1 MKADLMD
8 ILCVGH
14 ACYDLTFAVD
24 HPIGPDEK
32 ATASD
37 LISCGGGPAANA
49 AVTASMLGSKT
60 ALAAYLGNDI
70 FGELHFNELAEAGV
84 ITRWM
89 IRGSYPTPLSTVW
102 AQPDGQRALVN
113 YKGMTLDLLPDAF
126 DFSECR
132 PSAILFDGHLPEVS
146 FELAQWARAKH
157 ITTILD
163 AGSVHKGTTGLID
176 KVDYL
181 VASEKFARDYTLT
194 ADAGLAVK
202 KLCRHAP
209 NVVVTLGVQGLIWQ
223 NWQGRGRM
231 PAFQIEAVD
240 TTGAGDAFHGA
251 FARGI
256 SLKMPWNRL
265 LQYASAVGA
274 LCCTKMSARKGIP
287 TATETEQFLDRTIND
302 FPTSELLYPKKL

>member
-1 MKADLMD
+1 MKANRMD

-32 ATASD
+32 ATATD
-37 LISCGGGPAANA
+37 QISCGGGPAANA
-49 AVTASMLGSKT
+49 AVTASRLGSKT

-89 IRGSYPTPLSTVW
+89 IRGSCPTPLSTIW

-113 YKGMTLDLLPDAF
+113 YKGTTPDPLPDAF
-126 DFSECR
+126 DFSECH
-132 PSAILFDGHLPEVS
+132 PSVILFDGHLPEVS

-157 ITTILD
+157 IPTILD
-163 AGSVHKGTTGLID
+163 AGSVHKGTIGLID

-181 VASEKFARDYTLT
+181 VTSEKFARDYTFT
-194 ADAGLAVK
+194 TDGESAVK
-202 KLCRHAP
+202 KLCHHAP
-209 NVVVTLGVQGLIWQ
+209 NVVVTLGAQGLIWQ
-223 NWQGRGRM
+223 NWKGRGRV
-231 PAFQIEAVD
+231 PAFRIKAID

-251 FARGI
+251 FAHGI
-256 SLKMPWNRL
+256 SLKMPWSKL
-265 LQYASAVGA
+265 LQYASAVAA
-274 LCCTKMSARKGIP
+274 LCCTKMGARNGIP
-287 TATETEQFLDRTIND
+287 SATETEHFLAG
-302 FPTSELLYPKKL
+302 LPKYADPISVIPE

>member
-1 MKADLMD
+1 MD

-24 HPIGPDEK
+24 HPVGPDEK

-70 FGELHFNELAEAGV
+70 FGESHFDELLEAGV
-84 ITRWM
+84 ITRWVV
-89 IRGSYPTPLSTVW
+89 RGSDPTPLSTIW

-113 YKGMTLDLLPDAF
+113 YKGTTPDPQPDAF

-132 PSAILFDGHLPEVS
+132 PSVILFDGHLPEVS
-146 FELAQWARAKH
+146 FELAQWALEKH
-157 ITTILD
+157 IPTILD

-181 VASEKFARDYTLT
+181 VASEKFARDYTLI
-194 ADAGLAVK
+194 ADAELAVS

-209 NVVVTLGVQGLIWQ
+209 NVIVTLGATGLVWQ
-223 NWQGRGRM
+223 NGQGRGRM
-231 PAFQIEAVD
+231 PAFRIEAVD

-265 LQYASAVGA
+265 LQYASAVGT

-287 TATETEQFLDRTIND
+287 TAAETERFLTKQ
-302 FPTSELLYPKKL
+302 LLTLYY

>member
-1 MKADLMD
+1 MKAYLMD

-24 HPIGPDEK
+24 HPIGSDEK

-37 LISCGGGPAANA
+37 FITCGGGPAANA

-70 FGELHFNELAEAGV
+70 FGELHFNELVKAGV
-84 ITRWM
+84 ITRWV
-89 IRGSYPTPLSTVW
+89 IRGTDPTPLSTVW
-102 AQPDGQRALVN
+102 AQPGGQRALVN
-113 YKGMTLDLLPDAF
+113 YKGTTPDPQPDAF
-126 DFSECR
+126 DFSKCH
-132 PSAILFDGHLPEVS
+132 PSVILFDGHLAEVS
-146 FELAQWARAKH
+146 FELAQWAREKH
-157 ITTILD
+157 ILTILD

-181 VASEKFARDYTLT
+181 VASEKFAHDYTLI
-194 ADAGLAVK
+194 ADADRAVRT
-202 KLCRHAP
+202 LSRHTP
-209 NVVVTLGVQGLIWQ
+209 NVVVTLGAQGLIWQ
-223 NWQGRGRM
+223 NGQGRGRM

-256 SLKMPWNRL
+256 SLKMPWNWL
-265 LQYASAVGA
+265 LHYASAVAA
-274 LCCTKMSARKGIP
+274 LCCTKMGARKGIP
-287 TATETEQFLDRTIND
+287 DATATEQFLAV
-302 FPTSELLYPKKL
+302 LPK